1 MYAFFHD
8 HSLVILLTA
17 ASVVNFCWLYQ
28 TRDRLHMKLY
38 AVLPFTVLHVL
49 YGVLTVRLFAALEG
63 VPGGMS
69 LFGAVFLM
77 PAAYYAGAKLFKRPP
92 AEVFDIFTIC
102 LVATL
107 FFARINCLVSGCC
120 LGRQIFHQSEVRWP
134 TRETELLFYIVFLLL
149 LAPRVRR
156 GRTNGT
162 IYPIYMAA
170 YGLFRMIIECFRE
183 STATSS
189 IFHLSHVWAVITF
202 CLGMSILM
210 EMKKRTATGSH
221 SKGKWANKRKAK

>member
-1 MYAFFHD
+1 MSDFIRD

-17 ASVVNFCWLYQ
+17 ASVVTFCWLYMM
-28 TRDRLHMKLY
+28 RDRLRMKVY
-38 AVLPFTVLHVL
+38 AVLVCTVLHVL

-77 PAAYYAGAKLFKRPP
+77 PAAYFAGAKLFKRPP
-92 AEVFDIFTIC
+92 AEVFDLFTIC
-102 LVATL
+102 LVETL

-120 LGRQIFHQSEVRWP
+120 LGRQISYYSEARWP
-134 TRETELLFYIVFLLL
+134 TRETELLFYIVFLLVMV
-149 LAPRVRR
+149 PRVRR
-156 GRTNGT
+156 GGTNGT
-162 IYPIYMAA
+162 IYPMYMVA
-170 YGLFRMIIECFRE
+170 YGLFRMVNECFRE
-183 STATSS
+183 SAATSS

-210 EMKKRTATGSH
+210 EMQKRAATGSH
-221 SKGKWANKRKAK
+221 SKGKWTNKRKAK